1 MNNTSKFAFK
11 WIKLTL
17 LMVIAFTLL
26 VGGTASAFQ
35 DAKGGREQ
43 KAIETLKKRG
53 ILKGDQS
60 GYFKPN
66 QKLDNASAIMLIVG
80 AFELNLDNLRFV
92 KKPEASDYYSKVKND
107 DRYDGAFVI
116 ALYRGLDIPK
126 DIDPSAKVTKEQF
139 SHWLFQ
145 AISTQGEYA
154 WPMIYTEIKD
164 GKSIDADLMGSVQKL
179 LNAGIVTLDKN
190 KKFNPAGPITFS
202 EAAGMLER
210 ALGFVEDSK
219 PTGTVTGNLYDFN
232 LSKDKVNGGIYK
244 VTVSAMAPHPGYGI
258 EIASIVFDGD
268 KAVINYRITGPEKG
282 KLYPQVITEVKA
294 VTYIPD
300 NYKPVLG
307 EGTK

>member
-1 MNNTSKFAFK
+1 MNNTSKFTSK
-11 WIKLTL
+11 WARLTL
-17 LMVIAFTLL
+17 LMVIAISLM

-35 DAKGGREQ
+35 DVKGDREQ
-43 KAIETLKKRG
+43 KAIESLEKRG
-53 ILKGDQS
+53 ILKGGQW
-60 GYFKPN
+60 GNFKPN
-66 QKLDNASAIMLIVG
+66 QKIDNASAISLIVS

-107 DRYDGAFVI
+107 AGYAGAFVI
-116 ALYRGLDIPK
+116 ALYRGLDVPK

-145 AISTQGEYA
+145 AIATQGEYV

-164 GKSIDADLMGSVQKL
+164 GKSIDADLMGSIQKL

-190 KKFNPAGPITFS
+190 KKFNPTGPITLS
-202 EAAGMLER
+202 EAAGMLDR

-219 PTGTVTGNLYDFN
+219 QADTVTGNLYDFS

-258 EIASIVFDGD
+258 EVASIVFDGD
-268 KAVINYRITGPEKG
+268 KAVINYRIKPPEEG
-282 KLYPQVITEVKA
+282 KFYPQVITEVKA

-307 EGTK
+307 EGMK